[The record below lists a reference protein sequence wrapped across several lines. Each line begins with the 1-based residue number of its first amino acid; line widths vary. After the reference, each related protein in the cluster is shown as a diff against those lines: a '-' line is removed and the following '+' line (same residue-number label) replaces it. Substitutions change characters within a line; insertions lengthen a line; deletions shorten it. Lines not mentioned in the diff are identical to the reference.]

1 MSNLPQFI
9 SYFTQLYSPIYF
21 SLQVS
26 RDVAILTKLPGPKKM
41 AIYGIERVTPIIA
54 SLRHVSAILLKFNFD
69 QRIKIGFKLID
80 MYFFLFHN
88 CSTCSTISNNV
99 HFYSTVQADH
109 VCTPAT
115 YAVIIVFISA
125 LHSYRRSYLKP
136 FLFRQFFLQS

>member
-80 MYFFLFHN
+80 MYFFFCFIIVLHVVQLVTMYLF
-88 CSTCSTISNNV
+88 
-99 HFYSTVQADH
+99 TVQSKLVTFVH
-109 VCTPAT
+109 PQHTRLLLSSFPR
-115 YAVIIVFISA
+115 YIHIVDPI
-125 LHSYRRSYLKP
+125 
-136 FLFRQFFLQS
+136 

>member
-26 RDVAILTKLPGPKKM
+26 TKLPGPKKM

-69 QRIKIGFKLID
+69 QRIKIGFKLIN
-80 MYFFLFHN
+80 MYFFFFIIVLHVVQLVTMYLF
-88 CSTCSTISNNV
+88 
-99 HFYSTVQADH
+99 TVQSKLITFVH
-109 VCTPAT
+109 PQHTRLLLSSFPR
-115 YAVIIVFISA
+115 YIHIVD
-125 LHSYRRSYLKP
+125 P
-136 FLFRQFFLQS
+136 N

>member
-80 MYFFLFHN
+80 MYFFFV
-88 CSTCSTISNNV
+88 S
-99 HFYSTVQADH
+99 
-109 VCTPAT
+109 
-115 YAVIIVFISA
+115 
-125 LHSYRRSYLKP
+125 
-136 FLFRQFFLQS
+136 